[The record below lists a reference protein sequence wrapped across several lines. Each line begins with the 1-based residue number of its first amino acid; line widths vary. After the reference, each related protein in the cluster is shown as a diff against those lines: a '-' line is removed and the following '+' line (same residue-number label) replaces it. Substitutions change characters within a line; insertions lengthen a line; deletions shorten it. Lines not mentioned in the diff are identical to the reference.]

1 MLMTPKSQRQVCHCL
16 PSQDTVPSQLKACRG
31 DSDPVRGEHLCPE
44 PEGVQGCRGWKGL
57 ISTKKVARGH
67 QRSRRRNKGLWA
79 VGCSREVVPSAHPSS
94 QPQNRATLFYCPQSC
109 PSLSLWVPWAGR
121 GTVERCALLQKELM
135 GERMSQTIT
144 VWKVSPGSL
153 VK

>member
-16 PSQDTVPSQLKACRG
+16 PSQDAVPSQLKACRG
-31 DSDPVRGEHLCPE
+31 DCAPGRDVHLCPE
-44 PEGVQGCRGWKGL
+44 PGKGECRGNRGWEVLTTNTTFQEDIRDPAATRTCGQWGAAGQL
-57 ISTKKVARGH
+57 FPLHNPPFNPRTGQPPSTAH
-67 QRSRRRNKGLWA
+67 SPA
-79 VGCSREVVPSAHPSS
+79 HPCPSGCSG
-94 QPQNRATLFYCPQSC
+94 L
-109 PSLSLWVPWAGR
+109 AGTE
-121 GTVERCALLQKELM
+121 GRCALLQKELM